1 MRKSALSLVF
11 VFSALGLFAV
21 AALAQKGGV
30 MTGAAKG
37 TWKLDVQKSDF
48 GEMPKPK
55 AGRLVVTEDKP
66 MSLKYQL
73 YMLDGQG
80 KRMQEDFAGAV
91 DGKPYPIGGNPK
103 IATIT
108 YTASGD
114 AVNGIVT
121 SNNGGTVNET
131 ITLSPD
137 KNTMTVKGS
146 GTGAVGP
153 DQYTE
158 VWQRVS
164 KKANNGIPKPIAK
177 KTAHK

>member
-1 MRKSALSLVF
+1 MRKSAFWILFVLSV
-11 VFSALGLFAV
+11 VGLFA
-21 AALAQKGGV
+21 ATAFAQKGDLT
-30 MTGAAKG
+30 TGAAKG

-73 YMLDGQG
+73 YMLDSQG
-80 KRMQEDFAGAV
+80 KRMQEDFAGAI

-114 AVNGIVT
+114 TVNGVVT

-131 ITLSPD
+131 ITLSQD

-146 GTGAVGP
+146 GIGAVGP
-153 DQYTE
+153 EQYTE

-164 KKANNGIPKPIAK
+164 KKAKNGIPKPIAK